1 MKDISSRVKDIGA
14 KVKDNPQKVKDIPG
28 AIGCIL
34 HIYNTLKM
42 LVKDVKDIFA
52 NKLYLGDEKIVRQ

>member
-1 MKDISSRVKDIGA
+1 VKDIGA

-28 AIGCIL
+28 AIGCNL

-42 LVKDVKDIFA
+42 
-52 NKLYLGDEKIVRQ
+52 